1 MRLRYLSLFVLLSA
15 CASTGTHDLTV
26 VTPASPPAA
35 PPPTAPVATPPAAE
49 ASASTSAAASSA
61 AQTTTPAPD
70 AGVQPIT
77 YASFDQWEA
86 NFRLKAKA
94 HGFSD
99 DLIDQALAGVQ
110 PLASVTASDSQQ
122 PEFSKPLSS
131 YIRTAV
137 TPARIEATRARL
149 DANPNAREI
158 EQTYGVPACV
168 LGGIWAMESDLGR
181 VQGNIDVV
189 SALATLA
196 YNGRRRVWAED
207 ELLAVLTILQQGK
220 IDRVALKG
228 SWAGAMGQTQFEPD
242 SYLSLGVDGDH
253 DGKVDIWNSD
263 SDALAST
270 ANLLA
275 KAGWKPGE
283 AWAVEVILPPG
294 FDDYQAE
301 TAKLKPDAW
310 LAQGVRRADGGSFTP
325 AEMAEDATLLLPS
338 GVNGPAFLA
347 LPNHYV
353 IRKYNNSTA
362 YALGVGLIADG
373 VCGKM
378 PLRTPWPVEPPL
390 SLNQRIKTQ
399 QALKT
404 AGFDPGA
411 QDGVIGVNTRQAIR
425 DWQRANHR
433 PADGYLSFAL
443 ANEFV
448 NLMGGDTAPVATTP
462 DGLPAA
468 PIPYKPGG

>member
-1 MRLRYLSLFVLLSA
+1 MRFRYLSLFVALTA
-15 CASTGTHDLTV
+15 CASTPTRDV
-26 VTPASPPAA
+26 VPMAPPAPVPA
-35 PPPTAPVATPPAAE
+35 PQPQP
-49 ASASTSAAASSA
+49 SASAAASSA
-61 AQTTTPAPD
+61 APAAATTASD
-70 AGVQPIT
+70 AGVQPIN
-77 YASFDQWEA
+77 YATFEQWEA
-86 NFRLKAKA
+86 NFHIKARA

-99 DLIDQALAGVQ
+99 DLVDAMLAGVQ
-110 PLASVTASDSQQ
+110 PLATVTASDSQQ
-122 PEFSKPLSS
+122 PEFSKPLST

-137 TPARIEATRARL
+137 TPAKIETTRARL
-149 DANPNAREI
+149 DANLNAREI
-158 EQTYGVPACV
+158 ERTYGVPACV
-168 LGGIWAMESDLGR
+168 LGGIWSMESDLGR

-207 ELLAVLTILQQGK
+207 QLLAVLTILR
-220 IDRVALKG
+220 DNRVPRQTLKG

-242 SYLSLGVDGDH
+242 NYLSLGVDGDH

-283 AWAVEVILPPG
+283 AWAVEVTVPAG
-294 FDDYQAE
+294 FDYYLGE
-301 TAKLKPDAW
+301 TTKMKPDAW
-310 LAQGVRRADGGSFTP
+310 LLLGLRRADGGTFT
-325 AEMAEDATLLLPS
+325 AQELTEDASLLLPS
-338 GVNGPAFLA
+338 GANGPAFLA

-373 VCGKM
+373 VCGRAA
-378 PLRTPWPVEPPL
+378 PRTPWPVEPPL
-390 SLNQRIKTQ
+390 SLQQRIRAQ
-399 QALKT
+399 QALKA

-448 NLMGGDTAPVATTP
+448 AMTGGAAPSTTP
-462 DGLPAA
+462 DGMPTA
-468 PIPYKPGG
+468 PIPYKPGY

>member
-15 CASTGTHDLTV
+15 CASTGTRDLTV
-26 VTPASPPAA
+26 VTPASTPAA
-35 PPPTAPVATPPAAE
+35 PPPVAAAPVQAQ
-49 ASASTSAAASSA
+49 ASASDSASAAAASA
-61 AQTTTPAPD
+61 APAVSAAPD
-70 AGVQPIT
+70 AGVQPVT

-99 DLIDQALAGVQ
+99 DLIDHALAGAQ

-137 TPARIEATRARL
+137 TPARIDATRTRL
-149 DANPNAREI
+149 DANLNAREI

-168 LGGIWAMESDLGR
+168 LGGIWEMESDLGR

-220 IDRVALKG
+220 IDRATLKG

-242 SYLSLGVDGDH
+242 SYLTLGADGDH

-294 FDDYQAE
+294 FDYYQAE

-310 LAQGVRRADGGSFTP
+310 LAQGVRRADGGAFTP
-325 AEMAEDATLLLPS
+325 AEMTEDATLLLPS

-362 YALGVGLIADG
+362 YAIGVGLIADG
-373 VCGKM
+373 VCGKGA
-378 PLRTPWPVEPPL
+378 LHTAWPVEPPL
-390 SLNQRIKTQ
+390 SLNQRVKTQ
-399 QALKT
+399 QALKA

-411 QDGVIGVNTRQAIR
+411 QDGVIGINTRQSIR

-448 NLMGGDTAPVATTP
+448 TMMGGATPPAATTP
-462 DGLPAA
+462 DGLPTA
-468 PIPYKPGG
+468 PIPYKPGT